1 MGHCTCKSE
10 QTTAAEVRTAAP
22 SVQQKRTIMRR
33 FGPGRKTVIANA
45 IPVINSGDRLE
56 SKVLDTFS
64 SVENN

>member
-1 MGHCTCKSE
+1 M
-10 QTTAAEVRTAAP
+10 AEVRTGAP

-45 IPVINSGDRLE
+45 IPVINSGDRSE
-56 SKVLDTFS
+56 SKALDITTS